1 MIIKSLIPEQNE
13 VLNLCTVCIT
23 DNNGGKIALTI
34 IISALVFLAVG
45 NWLWKK
51 YFSSKKEISQ
61 QK

>member
-1 MIIKSLIPEQNE
+1 MIIKTLIPEQNE